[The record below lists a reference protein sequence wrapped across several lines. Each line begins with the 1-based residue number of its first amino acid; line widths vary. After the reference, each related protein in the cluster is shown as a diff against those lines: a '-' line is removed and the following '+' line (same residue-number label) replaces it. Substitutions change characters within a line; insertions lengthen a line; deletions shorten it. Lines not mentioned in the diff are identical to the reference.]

1 MEAKTH
7 YEKGKRVN
15 QTTASASA
23 MHGLWALT
31 NRELKKWYKDPFI
44 LLMSIIQPVLWIA
57 LFGKAMNISGL
68 FPGAGAIMSKTFG
81 TSDYFS
87 FMSVGMFSFVV
98 VFTTMF
104 SGMSFVW
111 DRRLGFLNKVLS
123 TPVSRTS
130 IIVSK
135 MLSSI
140 VRATT
145 QAVIVFLIAFA
156 LGLRFGPDFQP
167 VYLLGVLAVLFL
179 IGAGLSSIF
188 ITIAI
193 RSTRWETH
201 MAVMNLLNLPLI
213 FASNALFPIEAMP
226 GWLRA
231 IAQINPVTYATDAS
245 RQLLLYPVD
254 SHKILVDFIFLT
266 AFAFVFTTVGIIL
279 SWRYL
284 TR

>member
-1 MEAKTH
+1 MNEAAATS
-7 YEKGKRVN
+7 G
-15 QTTASASA
+15 A

-31 NRELKKWYKDPFI
+31 NRELKKWYKDPFV
-44 LLMSIIQPVLWIA
+44 LFMSIIQPVLWIG
-57 LFGKAMNISGL
+57 LFGKAMNIGGL
-68 FPGAGAIMSKTFG
+68 FPGASALMTQAFG

-87 FMSVGMFSFVV
+87 FMAVGMFSFVV

-123 TPVSRTS
+123 TPVSRTA

-135 MLSSI
+135 MLSAI
-140 VRATT
+140 VRATS
-145 QAVIVFLIAFA
+145 QAAVVFLIALA
-156 LGLRFGPDFQP
+156 LGLRFGPDFHP
-167 VYLLGVLAVLFL
+167 VNLLGVLAALFL
-179 IGAGLSSIF
+179 IGAGLSSLF

-226 GWLRA
+226 GWLRV
-231 IAQINPVTYATDAS
+231 IARINPVTYATDAS
-245 RQLLLYPVD
+245 RQLLLYPAD
-254 SHKILVDFIFLT
+254 AHKILIDFIFLA
-266 AFAFVFTTVGIIL
+266 AFALVFTTAGIIL
-279 SWRYL
+279 SWKYL